1 MKKINF
7 ERKREIEP
15 EEILFESQRKKE
27 EEFKSRLEIKI
38 EKKVFNLIF
47 ILALFLIFAFFGRQ
61 FFLFLQKDFWIKE
74 SQATFIRSF
83 PIIPPR
89 GLILTKEGEVLVEN
103 VFQEVFLDGG
113 KFKREVIKRR
123 YKDPQI
129 FSPILG
135 YLGEVDKTELSEDP
149 YYTFGDSI
157 GKSGVEK
164 SAEKYLRGEK
174 GKIEKVVNAFGEVL
188 EEFTQVF
195 PPKEGFNVIL
205 NISGEAQRKL
215 YEIIQRRVPQKKVAA
230 LVFNPQ
236 NGKILALVSLPSDDT
251 NIFLEG
257 SLSQADFQ
265 RLQNENK
272 IFNPNRVIS
281 GRYPS
286 GSTIKPLILLSA
298 LEEGIVSTNTQLN
311 CPGFIEIPNPYGP
324 STLKKCWRVHGK
336 VDIFKA
342 IAESCNVFFFT
353 LGGGTKDFQG
363 LGIERI
369 KKYLQKFFLEKE
381 LGIDL
386 PGEKVGFVPTPEWF
400 EKERKSIEKRNW
412 SIADVYD
419 VSIGQGYFLTT
430 PLHLAFAVASIVNGG
445 KILKP
450 QVIDKIVDKNG
461 KIIKEFQPE
470 ILAENIAKKENLEI
484 VKKAMEDCVNFPSG
498 TCHKL
503 KDLPV
508 SSGGKTGTAES
519 SVPGKYF
526 SWYLGFAPAKNP
538 EVFIQVLVEESE
550 GGERGAIPI
559 AKEFLEWYFQNKAT
573 QG

>member
-1 MKKINF
+1 MRKINF
-7 ERKREIEP
+7 DRKREIEP
-15 EEILFESQRKKE
+15 EEVLFEAQRKKE

-38 EKKVFNLIF
+38 EKKVFDLIF
-47 ILALFLIFAFFGRQ
+47 ILTLSLTLAFFWRQ
-61 FFLFLQKDFWIKE
+61 FFLFLKKDFWIKE
-74 SQATFIRSF
+74 SQATFTRSF

-103 VFQEVFLDGG
+103 VFQEVVLEGG
-113 KFKREVIKRR
+113 KFKKQVIKRR

-129 FSPILG
+129 FSPVLG
-135 YLGEVDKTELSEDP
+135 YLGEVSKEELLNDP

-157 GKSGVEK
+157 GKSGIEK

-174 GKIEKVVNAFGEVL
+174 GKVEKVVNAFGETL
-188 EEFTQVF
+188 EEFTQIF
-195 PPKEGFNVIL
+195 PPKEGYNVIL

-215 YEIIQRRVPQKKVAA
+215 YEIIQRRVPQKRVAA

-251 NIFLEG
+251 NVFLEG
-257 SLSQADFQ
+257 ALSQSDFQ
-265 RLQNENK
+265 KLQNENK
-272 IFNPNRVIS
+272 IFNLNRVLS
-281 GRYPS
+281 GLYPS

-298 LEEGIVSTNTQLN
+298 LEEGIVSKNTWIN
-311 CPGFIEIPNPYGP
+311 CTGFIEIPNPYGP
-324 STLKKCWRVHGK
+324 STIKRCWRTHGR

-353 LGGGTKDFQG
+353 IGGGTKEFQG
-363 LGIERI
+363 LGIEKI

-400 EKERKSIEKRNW
+400 EKERKAIERRNW

-430 PLHLAFAVASIVNGG
+430 PLHLAFATASIVNGG

-461 KIIKEFQPE
+461 KVIKEFKPQ
-470 ILAENIAKKENLEI
+470 ILAENVAKKENLEI

-503 KDLPV
+503 KELPV
-508 SSGGKTGTAES
+508 LSGGKTGTAQS
-519 SVPGKYF
+519 SVKGKYF
-526 SWYLGFAPAKNP
+526 SWYLGFAPAKDP

-550 GGERGAIPI
+550 GGERGALPI
-559 AKEFLEWYFQNKAT
+559 AKEFLDWYFKNKIN